1 MLVWAGVVMS
11 NLDVTFAVEFI
22 FISLPLMARIIYF
35 CFRFLDEVVAFSYF
49 ISVRSNTMNVVFIL

>member
-1 MLVWAGVVMS
+1 MS